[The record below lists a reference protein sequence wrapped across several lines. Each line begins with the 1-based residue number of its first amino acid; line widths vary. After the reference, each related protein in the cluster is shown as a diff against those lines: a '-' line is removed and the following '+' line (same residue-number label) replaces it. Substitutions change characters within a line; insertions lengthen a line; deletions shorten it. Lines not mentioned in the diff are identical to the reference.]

1 VVSSVMDTDGLWS
14 LYVSNIHGLVVFNV
28 GDIDG

>member
-1 VVSSVMDTDGLWS
+1 MDTDGLWS
-14 LYVSNIHGLVVFNV
+14 LYVSNIHGLVVSIV